1 MTNRKARRR
10 ARKTSLLRDYKVMI
24 ATAISDGW
32 ADHTMPSPGAIDGWL
47 NDLYEKYPTIPND
60 KALVEIATM
69 SRKCFLLM
77 ADPEAKTITI
87 GSLTGEG
94 VTTIEEQAAALGV
107 PKTTRY
113 PALENAWKVELDPRI
128 KAGWDRGDPLMP
140 SEVKVKHLV
149 AAMIK
154 HSQPKDVSAA
164 LTHRAET
171 DPEDYVRLYASAH
184 PEEKTIRV
192 AALMTPEAEAE
203 ADAYMA
209 DESDGTVEFIPASN
223 IPIDPETLPTLAS
236 IQ

>member
-1 MTNRKARRR
+1 M
-10 ARKTSLLRDYKVMI
+10 SL
-24 ATAISDGW
+24 G
-32 ADHTMPSPGAIDGWL
+32 
-47 NDLYEKYPTIPND
+47 
-60 KALVEIATM
+60 
-69 SRKCFLLM
+69 CFLLM

-87 GSLTGEG
+87 EPLTAEG
-94 VTTIEEQAAALGV
+94 VTVIEEQVAALGL

-113 PALENAWKVELDPRI
+113 PVLENAWKVELDPRI

-140 SEVKVKHLV
+140 SEVQVKHLV
-149 AAMIK
+149 AGMIER
-154 HSQPKDVSAA
+154 SQPKNVSAT

-203 ADAYMA
+203 VDAYMA

-223 IPIDPETLPTLAS
+223 IPIDPETLPKFAS